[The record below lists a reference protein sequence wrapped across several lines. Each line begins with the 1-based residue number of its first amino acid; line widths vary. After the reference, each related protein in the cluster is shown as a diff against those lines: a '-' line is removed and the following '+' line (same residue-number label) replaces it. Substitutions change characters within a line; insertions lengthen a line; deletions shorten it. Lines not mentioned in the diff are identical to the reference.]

1 MDFGGW
7 EVLTKNLGPIRHY
20 LVNYGRH
27 RFRSRDCHCPAR
39 FLYSSF
45 PLGIRTRRQHQQP
58 ELFLHAMA
66 RSFICIICVYTPIAW
81 FANEI
86 VMTYLQ
92 SVWTLTYIRIT
103 KPKQEEQAPIIS
115 PTNA

>member
-1 MDFGGW
+1 
-7 EVLTKNLGPIRHY
+7 
-20 LVNYGRH
+20 
-27 RFRSRDCHCPAR
+27 
-39 FLYSSF
+39 
-45 PLGIRTRRQHQQP
+45 LGIAFVANMNNLNFSFTP
-58 ELFLHAMA
+58 WLVA
-66 RSFICIICVYTPIAW
+66 FICIICVYTPIAW
-81 FANEI
+81 FANGI